1 MGVYRFGDFELNE
14 DSRGLSR
21 AGRELPVQPLVFDF
35 LALLLRHQDRAL
47 SKADLLDT
55 LWPGV
60 TVTEASLQRVASL
73 ARAILREGHMEGA
86 LRNLPRFGYRL
97 YIDATVAASEHG
109 APAAPADPA
118 SNPSPASRSSTPA
131 TAAHVV
137 AARSAIAARRWK
149 EAAASFAAA
158 DADEALLPADLE
170 DWALAIECCGRPPD
184 TIPALTRAVAGYSMG
199 GQRLPAAHAAISLAR
214 IHLEKGELAVS
225 NGWQKRAAS
234 LIGNAHGSRE
244 HGLWCYMGARLAAA
258 GGETEQALALAEQ
271 ACAIGR
277 TLEDPVVES
286 LALVYRGFFKL
297 CLGETKAG
305 LEDQDFAAA
314 LGLSSDIDPI
324 AGGILYC
331 NILWACRTFG
341 DWARADQWTTGY
353 ERWCHDCGLGDMT
366 GSCRLHRAEVMSVH
380 GTLKEAEEIMR
391 TALDQLELDA
401 PWAKGDA
408 WRVLGDIH
416 LAAGDFAAAEAAYRS
431 AHEVGWDPQP
441 GYALLQL
448 ELGNGEAAFRSLERS
463 LLGTA
468 WPTQQ
473 RRGLLLATLAKAA
486 ARADHLARA
495 REVIAELEANPRRW
509 PIASI
514 RALTAEAR
522 AEVLLKEAQPQEAVR
537 ELQAACALWNE
548 IGSLFNAADTRLSLA
563 ALLIQLDDCA
573 GAELELGT
581 ARSIARRVDS
591 PRLIRRCAAIG
602 DSIGAKTRI

>member
-1 MGVYRFGDFELNE
+1 MGVYRFGQFELNE
-14 DSRGLSR
+14 DSRSLCLD
-21 AGRELPVQPLVFDF
+21 GRELAVQPLVFDF
-35 LALLLRHQDRAL
+35 LALLLRHPDKAL
-47 SKADLLDT
+47 SKAELLDA

-73 ARAILREGHMEGA
+73 ARTILREAHMESA

-97 YIDATVAASEHG
+97 LLDTQTVAASTAPPSPSLATS
-109 APAAPADPA
+109 APASA
-118 SNPSPASRSSTPA
+118 STSHVL
-131 TAAHVV
+131 AARAAV
-137 AARSAIAARRWK
+137 AARKWK
-149 EAAASFAAA
+149 EAAAAFAAA
-158 DADEALLPADLE
+158 DAADTLLPADLE
-170 DWALAIECCGRPPD
+170 DWGLALECCGRPPD
-184 TIPALTRAVAGYSMG
+184 SIPILTRAVAGYGMG
-199 GQRLPAAHAAISLAR
+199 GQRLPAAHAALTLTR
-214 IHLEKGELAVS
+214 LHVEKGELAVAG
-225 NGWQKRAAS
+225 GWHKRAAS
-234 LIGNAHGSRE
+234 LIGTTHESRE
-244 HGLWCYMGARLAAA
+244 HGLWCYVGARLALAN
-258 GGETEQALALAEQ
+258 GDTESALALAEQ

-277 TLEDPVVES
+277 KLEDPIVES
-286 LALVYRGFFKL
+286 LGLVYRGFFKL

-324 AGGILYC
+324 VGGILYC
-331 NILWACRTFG
+331 NILWACRTYG

-366 GSCRLHRAEVMSVH
+366 GSCRLHRAEVMAVH
-380 GTLKEAEEIMR
+380 GTLKEAEKIMR

-408 WRVLGDIH
+408 LRVLGDIH
-416 LAAGDFAAAEAAYRS
+416 LAAGDLAQAEAAYRS

-448 ELGNGEAAFRSLERS
+448 EQGNAEAAFRSLERS

-486 ARADHLARA
+486 ARTDRTARA
-495 REVIAELEANPRRW
+495 KEIVAELEADPRRW

-522 AEVLLKEAQPQEAVR
+522 AEISLKEDRLYDAVR
-537 ELQAACALWNE
+537 ELQAACSLWNE
-548 IGSLFNAADTRLSLA
+548 IGSVINAADTRLTLA
-563 ALLIQLDDCA
+563 ALLLQLDDCA

-581 ARSIARRVDS
+581 ARSIARKVDS
-591 PRLIRRCAAIG
+591 PRLISRCATIETALR
-602 DSIGAKTRI
+602 KKRL

>member
-1 MGVYRFGDFELNE
+1 MGVHRFGDFELNE
-14 DSRGLSR
+14 DSRGLSH
-21 AGRELPVQPLVFDF
+21 AGRELAVQPLVFDF
-35 LALLLRHQDRAL
+35 LALLLRHHDRAL
-47 SKADLLDT
+47 SKAELLDA

-73 ARAILREGHMEGA
+73 ARTLLREGHMETA

-97 YIDATVAASEHG
+97 LLDAPVAAAPLSEAEP
-109 APAAPADPA
+109 APAPAP
-118 SNPSPASRSSTPA
+118 SSSSIL
-131 TAAHVV
+131 
-137 AARSAIAARRWK
+137 AARAAASARHWK
-149 EAAASFAAA
+149 EAAAAFAAA
-158 DADEALLPADLE
+158 DAADELLPADLE
-170 DWALAIECCGRPPD
+170 EWALAIECCGRPPD
-184 TIPALTRAVAGYSMG
+184 AIAPLTRAIAGFSMG
-199 GQRLPAAHAAISLAR
+199 GQRLRAAHVALTLAR
-214 IHLEKGELAVS
+214 LHLEKGELAVS
-225 NGWQKRAAS
+225 GGWQKRAAS
-234 LIGNAHGSRE
+234 LIGPAHDSRE

-258 GGETEQALALAEQ
+258 QGETEQALALAEQ

-277 TLEDPVVES
+277 KLEDPAVES
-286 LALVYRGFFKL
+286 LGLVYRGFFKL

-366 GSCRLHRAEVMSVH
+366 GSCRLHRAEVMAVH
-380 GTLKEAEEIMR
+380 GTLKEAETIMR
-391 TALDQLELDA
+391 KALDQLELDA

-448 ELGNGEAAFRSLERS
+448 EQGNAEAAFRSLERS

-486 ARADHLARA
+486 ARTDRLARA
-495 REVIAELEANPRRW
+495 KEFIAELEANPRRW

-522 AEVLLKEAQPQEAVR
+522 AEILLKEANPHEAVR
-537 ELQAACALWNE
+537 ELQVACALWNE
-548 IGSLFNAADTRLSLA
+548 IGSAFNAADTRLSLA

-573 GAELELGT
+573 GAALELGT
-581 ARSIARRVDS
+581 AHSIARKVDS
-591 PRLIRRCAAIG
+591 PRLMRRCATIEASLG
-602 DSIGAKTRI
+602 EASLGARTRA

>member
-1 MGVYRFGDFELNE
+1 MGVHRFGDFELNE
-14 DSRGLSR
+14 DSRGLSH
-21 AGRELPVQPLVFDF
+21 AGRELAVQPLVFDF
-35 LALLLRHQDRAL
+35 LALLLRNQDRAL
-47 SKADLLDT
+47 SKAELLDA

-73 ARAILREGHMEGA
+73 ARTLLREGHMETA

-97 YIDATVAASEHG
+97 LLDAPAVAGPAEAVPVASPAASPAVSTT
-109 APAAPADPA
+109 AP
-118 SNPSPASRSSTPA
+118 
-131 TAAHVV
+131 TAHLV
-137 AARSAIAARRWK
+137 AARTAIAARHWK
-149 EAAASFAAA
+149 EAAAAFAAA
-158 DADEALLPADLE
+158 DADDALLPADLE

-184 TIPALTRAVAGYSMG
+184 AIAPLTRAVAGFSMG
-199 GQRLPAAHAAISLAR
+199 GQRLRAAHAALTLTR
-214 IHLEKGELAVS
+214 IHVEKGELAVAT
-225 NGWQKRAAS
+225 GWHKRAAS
-234 LIGNAHGSRE
+234 LVGAAHESRE
-244 HGLWCYMGARLAAA
+244 YGLWCYAGARLAAA
-258 GGETEQALALAEQ
+258 GGDTHSGLTLAEQ

-277 TLEDPVVES
+277 KLEDPIVES
-286 LALVYRGFFKL
+286 LGLVYRGFFKL

-324 AGGILYC
+324 VGGILYC

-380 GTLKEAEEIMR
+380 GTLKEAETIMR
-391 TALDQLELDA
+391 TALEQLTLDA

-416 LAAGDFAAAEAAYRS
+416 LAAGDFTAAEAAYRS

-448 ELGNGEAAFRSLERS
+448 EQGNAEAAFRSLERS
-463 LLGTA
+463 LVGTA
-468 WPTQQ
+468 WPAQQ
-473 RRGLLLATLAKAA
+473 RRGLLMATLAKAA
-486 ARADHLARA
+486 ARTDRLARA
-495 REVIAELEANPRRW
+495 QELIAELEANPRRW

-522 AEVLLKEAQPQEAVR
+522 AELLLKDANPQEAVR
-537 ELQAACALWNE
+537 ELQVACALWNE
-548 IGSLFNAADTRLSLA
+548 ISSAFNAADTRLSLA
-563 ALLIQLDDCA
+563 ALLLQLDDRA

-581 ARSIARRVDS
+581 ARAIARKVDS
-591 PRLIRRCAAIG
+591 PRLMRRCATIEATL
-602 DSIGAKTRI
+602 SVKARV

>member
-21 AGRELPVQPLVFDF
+21 AGRELAVQPLVFDF
-35 LALLLRHQDRAL
+35 LALLLHHQDRAL
-47 SKADLLDT
+47 SKAELLDA

-73 ARAILREGHMEGA
+73 ARTLLREGHMETA

-97 YIDATVAASEHG
+97 HLDTPAANAPTELPAGSPAP
-109 APAAPADPA
+109 APAASTAPAPA
-118 SNPSPASRSSTPA
+118 A
-131 TAAHVV
+131 TAAHVL
-137 AARSAIAARRWK
+137 AARSAIAARHWK
-149 EAAASFAAA
+149 EAADAFSIA
-158 DADEALLPADLE
+158 DVENALLPADLE
-170 DWALAIECCGRPPD
+170 DWALALECCGRPPD
-184 TIPALTRAVAGYSMG
+184 AIAPLTRAVAGFSMG
-199 GQRLPAAHAAISLAR
+199 GQRLRAAHAALTLTR
-214 IHLEKGELAVS
+214 IHVEKGDLAVAG
-225 NGWQKRAAS
+225 GWHKRAAS
-234 LIGNAHGSRE
+234 LIGTTHDSRE
-244 HGLWCYMGARLAAA
+244 YGLWCYAGARLAAA
-258 GGETEQALALAEQ
+258 GGDTHSGLALADQ

-277 TLEDPVVES
+277 KLEDPVVES
-286 LALVYRGFFKL
+286 LGLVYRGFFRL
-297 CLGETKAG
+297 CLGETKEG

-324 AGGILYC
+324 VGGILYC

-380 GTLKEAEEIMR
+380 GTLKEAETIMR
-391 TALDQLELDA
+391 TALEQLTLDA

-408 WRVLGDIH
+408 LRVLGDIH

-448 ELGNGEAAFRSLERS
+448 EQGNAEAAFRSLERS

-486 ARADHLARA
+486 ARTDRLARA
-495 REVIAELEANPRRW
+495 KEIVTELEADPRRW

-522 AEVLLKEAQPQEAVR
+522 AEILLKEAAPQGAVR
-537 ELQAACALWNE
+537 ELQTACALWNE
-548 IGSLFNAADTRLSLA
+548 IGSVFNAADTRLSLA
-563 ALLIQLDDCA
+563 ALLIQFDDFA

-581 ARSIARRVDS
+581 ARSIARKVDS
-591 PRLIRRCAAIG
+591 ARLMRRCATIEA
-602 DSIGAKTRI
+602 SLASTTRG